1 MGHLRVPPGWQ
12 AAGVVWGAA
21 GLARPLVDMVW
32 VVHRLALA
40 HPPSPRPCRPRP
52 SYGSGGLLGWEAAG
66 LGWGFG
72 RLLVWA
78 GRQVGCWV
86 VGVLVC
92 CWWLVGCG
100 AGRLGGIFGSRSV
113 AATRFGGGLT
123 GGLVVGLLGCSVALR
138 GRWVGLWSA
147 RRAMVGMWV
156 RWLGVGRGCVCGRW
170 VGSAVRSAYRSAGRL
185 AVRRRSAADK
195 PTRGLVGV

>member
-78 GRQVGCWV
+78 GGLGGCWFGLGGRWV
-86 VGVLVC
+86 VGWLG
-92 CWWLVGCG
+92 CWFVVGG
-100 AGRLGGIFGSRSV
+100 WW
-113 AATRFGGGLT
+113 
-123 GGLVVGLLGCSVALR
+123 VVGLEGWEVFSVHVRWPLR
-138 GRWVGLWSA
+138 GS
-147 RRAMVGMWV
+147 
-156 RWLGVGRGCVCGRW
+156 GVG
-170 VGSAVRSAYRSAGRL
+170 
-185 AVRRRSAADK
+185 
-195 PTRGLVGV
+195 